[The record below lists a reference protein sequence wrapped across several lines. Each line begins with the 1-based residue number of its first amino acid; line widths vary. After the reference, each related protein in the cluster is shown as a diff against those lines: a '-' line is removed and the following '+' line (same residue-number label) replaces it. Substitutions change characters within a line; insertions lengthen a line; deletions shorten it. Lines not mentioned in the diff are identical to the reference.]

1 MQEEACLGGV
11 AVAYHDLSEEV
22 QEEVGHQEAVGA
34 VHLQKAVGQEEELGQ
49 QHPPA
54 AKGHPHPS
62 STHSQT
68 PEGRRRAPVR

>member
-1 MQEEACLGGV
+1 M

-22 QEEVGHQEAVGA
+22 QEEVAHQEAVGA
-34 VHLQKAVGQEEELGQ
+34 VRLQKAVGQEEELGQ

-54 AKGHPHPS
+54 AKGPHPF